1 MGPIITF
8 LSDFGLS
15 DEWVGVCKGVMKGIA
30 PHAEIIDIS
39 HKVPNFNVKKGAL
52 LFASA
57 VPFMPKGVHLAV
69 VDPGVGTKR
78 RAIIILTKRGDYL
91 IGPDNGLLIPAAQ
104 RLGGIKRVVEITNE
118 RYMHKPICP
127 SFHGRDIFAPVAA
140 HLAAGKD
147 MDEFGPEIDIND
159 LVQTPWSKARIS
171 GEEII
176 CEVIY
181 VDKFGTLRLNVTLHE
196 LMKCGIRLKNQIL
209 VKWNEKNVILPLLR
223 TFGEVKAGE
232 LLLLVDSSDHLCI
245 AVNQGSAAVK
255 LGLKV
260 GSKITLIRE
269 RDPLSN

>member
-8 LSDFGLS
+8 LSDFGLA
-15 DEWVGVCKGVMKGIA
+15 DEWVGVCKGVVKGIA

-39 HKVPNFNVKKGAL
+39 HEVPNFNVKKGAL
-52 LFASA
+52 LLASA
-57 VPFMPKGVHLAV
+57 VPFMPKGIHLAV

-91 IGPDNGLLIPAAQ
+91 IGPDNGLLIPTAQ

-127 SFHGRDIFAPVAA
+127 SFHGRDIFAPAAA

-147 MDEFGPEIDIND
+147 IDEFGPEIDIND

-176 CEVIY
+176 CEVID

-209 VKWNEKNVILPLLR
+209 VKWDEKGIILPLLR

-245 AVNQGSAAVK
+245 AVNQGSASVK

-269 RDPLSN
+269 RD